1 MLTEFTVHLLS
12 YWLMHFLAWFI
23 GIFICTF
30 NSQREGTHFLPYIML
45 KAAGFHVITT
55 ATEIELIGSFK
66 KRSVI
71 AVIIQKLLQG
81 CGNLNN
87 SCKEH

>member
-1 MLTEFTVHLLS
+1 MYLGHLTNECKVVVICSNSVLTEFTVHLLS
-12 YWLMHFLAWFI
+12 YWLMHFLAWFT

-55 ATEIELIGSFK
+55 ATEIELIESFK
-66 KRSVI
+66 KKKG
-71 AVIIQKLLQG
+71 Q
-81 CGNLNN
+81 
-87 SCKEH
+87 